1 MIEQHDLKHVW
12 IAMSALAGSITAL
25 ANMKYKEM
33 SWTDIML
40 TVFVGFAFAVIFVPY
55 AASDWIGID
64 ENNLRGICAS
74 VYIGG
79 TAWNSLMPLV
89 IRRFKKM
96 LEAIGGE
103 DKA

>member
-1 MIEQHDLKHVW
+1 
-12 IAMSALAGSITAL
+12 MSALAGSITAL

-40 TVFVGFAFAVIFVPY
+40 TVFVGFAFAVIFVPW
-55 AASDWIGID
+55 AASDWLHINQD
-64 ENNLRGICAS
+64 NLRAICAI

-79 TAWNSLMPLV
+79 TAWNSLMPLA
-89 IRRFKKM
+89 IRKIKQI
-96 LEAIGGE
+96 IGGE